1 MPMPIRRLTK
11 MPGRMVLIISI
22 VVGLS
27 GSALLWL
34 FATASDG
41 GPTGHAD
48 ISDRSTV
55 TLGAAV
61 YREHCAACHGQRLE
75 GQPNWRTRFP
85 DGRLPAPPHD
95 ATGHTWHHPDQHL
108 FDITK
113 YGTAALVGG
122 DYKTDMAGFGD
133 RLSDRQ
139 IWAVLAYIKSQ
150 WPEEIRHRQARMNER
165 RR

>member
-1 MPMPIRRLTK
+1 MTK
-11 MPGRMVLIISI
+11 PAVLVTSI
-22 VVGLS
+22 AVGVA
-27 GSALLWL
+27 GSALLW
-34 FATASDG
+34 FMATHVEYSVMNGSEPDG
-41 GPTGHAD
+41 HSA
-48 ISDRSTV
+48 V
-55 TLGAAV
+55 TLGATL

-75 GQPNWRTRFP
+75 GQPNWRVRLP

-122 DYKTDMAGFGD
+122 DYNTDMAGFGD

-150 WPEEIRHRQARMNER
+150 WPEEIRNRQARMNMPR
-165 RR
+165 R

>member
-1 MPMPIRRLTK
+1 MPK
-11 MPGRMVLIISI
+11 RMVLIISI
-22 VVGLS
+22 LVGLS
-27 GSALLWL
+27 GSAALWL
-34 FATASDG
+34 VATVSDDE
-41 GPTGHAD
+41 PTSLAD
-48 ISDRSTV
+48 ISDRSAV

-61 YREHCAACHGQRLE
+61 YREHCAACHGLRLE
-75 GQPNWRTRFP
+75 GQPNWRVRFP

-122 DYKTDMAGFGD
+122 DYNTDMAAFGD

-139 IWAVLAYIKSQ
+139 IWAALAYIKSQ
-150 WPEEIRHRQARMNER
+150 WPEEIRQRQARMNER